1 MHQRSLRN
9 PRGIA
14 PHIEIIGRGAFATV
28 YKAKM
33 KYYPYRIRAVKRI
46 KKNYIKNPN
55 TIINE
60 YTILKSFDHPQ
71 IIKIY
76 ETFEDKDNFFMVL
89 EYSVND
95 VATVKEGNFLTDWRK
110 KEISQRAMP
119 ESFLFRCSIS

>member
-1 MHQRSLRN
+1 
-9 PRGIA
+9 
-14 PHIEIIGRGAFATV
+14 
-28 YKAKM
+28 M